1 MTDFNVIVNTENPN
15 SIAPSFWNSFL
26 QKASNVQFE

>member
-1 MTDFNVIVNTENPN
+1 MTDFNVIVNMENPN

-26 QKASNVQFE
+26 QKASNVQFG